1 MNTNKPGM
9 TRMWMGLMMAFS
21 LVLSGCASTGSSLLG
36 DNTPGTADPRLT
48 TGNDA
53 KFFSTSG
60 YQACAVAAAGGVLA
74 CTLSNSSNKAVC
86 AVAAGLAACG
96 VAMGANYYL
105 DDRRAKYADTTQRLN
120 VMSADVQK
128 ETAKVAERTS
138 TLQRVINDDKQQIA
152 AIERDIK
159 AKTVDKAK
167 AQENIASID
176 KNLTLMRKDVKN
188 MQTRITEF
196 QNVAKLERESGSNQ
210 AEVQKVEA
218 EIAKMNNKVASLQQ
232 EVDGLYSQR
241 SAITLG

>member
-1 MNTNKPGM
+1 MNTNKPGIS
-9 TRMWMGLMMAFS
+9 RVWIGLMVAFS

-36 DNTPGTADPRLT
+36 DSGADPRLT
-48 TGNDA
+48 SGNDA
-53 KFFSTSG
+53 KFFSASG
-60 YQACAVAAAGGVLA
+60 YQACAVAAAGGILV
-74 CTLSNSSNKAVC
+74 CTLSNSGNKAVC

-128 ETAKVAERTS
+128 ETAKVAERTN

-152 AIERDIK
+152 DIQRDIK

-167 AQENIASID
+167 AQQSIVTID
-176 KNLTLMRKDVKN
+176 KNLDLMRKDVKN

-196 QNVAKLERESGSNQ
+196 ENVAKLERESGSDQ
-210 AEVQKVEA
+210 VEVQKVES
-218 EIAKMNNKVASLQQ
+218 EIAKMNTKVASLQK
-232 EVDGLYSQR
+232 EVDGLYDQR